1 MIKEDKKLILT
12 EGNIGKKIIAFA
24 IPIFLGNLFQQFYSI
39 SDSLIVGN
47 FLGSDAL
54 AAVSSSGSLIFLLIG
69 FLSGIAIGAGVVIA
83 QFYGAK
89 EYANVSK
96 AIHTEIAFGLVAGIG
111 LTIIGLIVT
120 PQILRLMGTP
130 TSVLPNSILF
140 FRVYFAGSLA
150 VVLFNMFMGILQ
162 AVGDSRHPLY
172 YLMLSSVMNVVLDLI
187 FVGVFHR
194 GVGFAALGTVIS
206 QFFCMLLCLKR
217 LMCTQDVYKVTL
229 QKIGFDKGM
238 LRKIIQ
244 IGIPSG
250 LQNSIISFANI
261 IVQSNINKFNVM
273 AVAGCGVY
281 SKIEGFAFLPIT
293 CFALSLTTYIG
304 QNLGAREFERVKKGA
319 KFGIF
324 CSVLIAEL
332 IGVFIFLFIPILVS
346 GFNHDPQVILYGTRQ
361 ARTECLFYFLLA
373 FSHCTAGIMRGA
385 GKSTVPMF
393 VMLLCWCIIRITYIT
408 TTIHFIPKIEVVF
421 WAYPLTW
428 GLSAIVFFVYLT
440 KSHWLNRYKK
450 AHPSTNPA

>member
-1 MIKEDKKLILT
+1 MKTNEKKQLLT
-12 EGNIGKKIIAFA
+12 EGPIGKSMIAFA
-24 IPIFLGNLFQQFYSI
+24 IPIFLGNLFQQFYNI
-39 SDSLIVGN
+39 SDSFIVGN

-89 EYANVSK
+89 EYKNVSK
-96 AIHTEIAFGLVAGIG
+96 AIHTEIAFGLVAGIL
-111 LTIIGLIVT
+111 LTIIGLILT
-120 PQILRLMGTP
+120 PQILRWMGTP
-130 TSVLPNSILF
+130 KSVLPNSILF
-140 FRVYFAGSLA
+140 FRVYFSGSLF

-172 YLMLSSVMNVVLDLI
+172 YLMISSVMNVVLDLI
-187 FVGVFHR
+187 FVGVFHK

-206 QFFCMLLCLKR
+206 QFFCMLLCLRR
-217 LMCTQDVYKVTL
+217 LIFTNEVYKVSL
-229 QKIGFDKGM
+229 NQIHFDLPM
-238 LRKIIQ
+238 LRKIVG

-281 SKIEGFAFLPIT
+281 TKIEGFAFLPIT

-304 QNLGAREFERVKKGA
+304 QNLGAREFKRVKAGA
-319 KFGIF
+319 KFGMI
-324 CSVLIAEL
+324 CSLIIAEL
-332 IGVFIFLFIPILVS
+332 IGIVIFITMPVLVAA
-346 GFNHDPQVILYGTRQ
+346 FNHNPQVIAYGTQQ

-385 GKSTVPMF
+385 GKSTVPML
-393 VMLLCWCIIRITYIT
+393 VMMVCWCFIRITYIT
-408 TTIHFIPKIEVVF
+408 TVIHFIPKIEVVF

-428 GLSAIVFFVYLT
+428 GLSTIVFGLYLS
-440 KSHWLNRYKK
+440 KSHWLIKYKEK
-450 AHPSTNPA
+450 CKVEVI